1 MGSCSDDGS
10 TKSKAQFV
18 FDDATNAL
26 SAQKKKIKN
35 VVGVRPDINYDSVR
49 LFVEGAAND
58 SFDAC
63 HEDGWKLK
71 TLKEKFTIKLKTLK
85 EKSIILNT
93 HGRCWS

>member
-1 MGSCSDDGS
+1 MVLLRARHSSCS
-10 TKSKAQFV
+10 TMPPTPCLSKR
-18 FDDATNAL
+18 
-26 SAQKKKIKN
+26 KKIKD
-35 VVGVRPDINYDSVR
+35 VVGVGPDNKYDSVR